1 MFLCPPYLMNDGMMI
16 MTSSTYS
23 SEALIVSTKAKL
35 KALMVIYD
43 CIGEYLRE
51 KKHQYLES
59 KYN

>member
-43 CIGEYLRE
+43 CIALVSIYV
-51 KKHQYLES
+51 KKS
-59 KYN
+59 TNI